1 MERGGKMAK
10 LSREVLIKRFPW
22 AAEVVPEVDEG
33 EGYFYD
39 LDPWD
44 FSQEQ
49 FKLLEQMFEEIDN
62 WFKQRDLPVDVVVYR
77 VANVLDSIHVEL
89 FSNVSEVH
97 TIVKKYK
104 QFSRDLIE

>member
-1 MERGGKMAK
+1 MAK

-49 FKLLEQMFEEIDN
+49 FKLLAVDEQ
-62 WFKQRDLPVDVVVYR
+62 
-77 VANVLDSIHVEL
+77 IH
-89 FSNVSEVH
+89 
-97 TIVKKYK
+97 
-104 QFSRDLIE
+104 